1 MKNASTKKGNKSQEK
16 LRRTIKGGK
25 KRRPK
30 TPKRKTPKRK
40 NSKPIVFGHV
50 YSDQCIH
57 CQNMQNDWNTLCKK
71 VSVPLHDIDED
82 HENQV
87 QQFNTKYQT
96 NLEANGFPTIFR
108 LKKQSSPI
116 DYYNGNRSHKDM
128 KKWLYG

>member
-1 MKNASTKKGNKSQEK
+1 MKNASKKAKQRY
-16 LRRTIKGGK
+16 LRKTTKGGK

-30 TPKRKTPKRK
+30 TPKRK
-40 NSKPIVFGHV
+40 NSKSRKPIVFGHV

-57 CQNMQNDWNTLCKK
+57 CQNMQNDWNTLCKN
-71 VSVPLHDIDED
+71 VSIPLHDIGED

-87 QQFNTKYQT
+87 QQFNAKYNT
-96 NLEANGFPTIFR
+96 NLETSGFPTIFR

>member
-1 MKNASTKKGNKSQEK
+1 MKNASKKAKQRY
-16 LRRTIKGGK
+16 LRKTSKGGG

-30 TPKRKTPKRK
+30 SPKRK
-40 NSKPIVFGHV
+40 NSKSQKPIVFGHV

-57 CQNMQNDWNTLCKK
+57 CRNMQNDWNILCKK
-71 VSVPLHDIDED
+71 VSVPLHDIGED

-87 QQFNTKYQT
+87 QQFNVKYDT
-96 NLEANGFPTIFR
+96 NLESSGFPTIFR